1 MYPATVQLVLCSSF
15 TRKASNQ
22 GVSVP
27 VLKWCFLPHTKQN
40 DLYHKKQFST
50 RTREAFSKVTFDHL
64 DVLCKAICEYSQA
77 VRESVC
83 WTKDCLIWLKK
94 YFNMVK
100 GCIFIWI
107 LVPKKMSRPL
117 HLPPSVILD
126 PSANRTVTC
135 KKVFRVVH
143 FWPYYWNE
151 KTFSCQ
157 GRKSLFS
164 CPNSIVSSARG
175 TFTWVKTSEWSE
187 TQPHKNGHKLSFTRE

>member
-1 MYPATVQLVLCSSF
+1 MVLPSPHKTKWLVS
-15 TRKASNQ
+15 Q
-22 GVSVP
+22 
-27 VLKWCFLPHTKQN
+27 
-40 DLYHKKQFST
+40 
-50 RTREAFSKVTFDHL
+50 
-64 DVLCKAICEYSQA
+64 KAILHEDTGSIFKGNFWPFRCAMQSNLWVQSSSQ
-77 VRESVC
+77 RISVLNKRLSDL
-83 WTKDCLIWLKK
+83 TEK

-100 GCIFIWI
+100 GCILIWI